1 MSHKNKNKLYWDWI
15 CMSNELQKAIEA
27 LETIK
32 NNLNLSGDYL
42 HDVKTINELARF
54 AEVNIDLL
62 KKSIKKEENHFL

>member
-1 MSHKNKNKLYWDWI
+1 
-15 CMSNELQKAIEA
+15 MSNELQKAIEA

-32 NNLNLSGDYL
+32 NNLNLSGNYL
-42 HDVKTINELARF
+42 QDVKTINELARF

>member
-1 MSHKNKNKLYWDWI
+1 
-15 CMSNELQKAIEA
+15 MSNELQKAIEA